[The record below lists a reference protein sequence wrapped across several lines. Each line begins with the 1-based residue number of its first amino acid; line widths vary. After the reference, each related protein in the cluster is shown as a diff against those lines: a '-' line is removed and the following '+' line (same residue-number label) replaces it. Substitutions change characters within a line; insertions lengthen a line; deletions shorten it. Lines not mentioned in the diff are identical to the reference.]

1 MITMHKLNK
10 IIVLLFVFFSA
21 KTFCQNMII
30 INSNN
35 HNNVIALDKTSSAV
49 TFILKSNLSKIKFD
63 SLNSNSESKILVGIN
78 NNLEDDEFVIKS
90 NNSDIFIE
98 AANSKFLRFGVYTL
112 LESFGFKKFTSKVMY
127 VPESNY
133 LEFPKNFYKKYKP
146 SFSYRGLLY
155 PDAYDEDYR
164 DWHKLDWYKED
175 FGIWGHTFNELLLPQ
190 KYFNSNPEFYALY
203 EGKRNE
209 QSICMTNNQSF
220 SIVVNEFKK
229 KIANNPARY
238 YSISQNDDVVY
249 CECKNCKKLNK
260 KHGGP
265 QGSLYYFLNKIANKF
280 PRIKITTLAYLHT
293 FKPPINLEI
302 APNII
307 TILCPIDENKG
318 KSYPEEN
325 NRSFLNTIS
334 NWQKTNQN
342 LWIWD
347 YMVQFSNYQNHFPN
361 INTFSENLTFFHSKN
376 VSGLFLQG
384 SADVPSDFHELK
396 QYILAKLMW
405 DSNSDVAF
413 HTQDFLRGYYGKA
426 APYISSYIN
435 KIEEAHQKNNAF
447 LDIYGGPVQSRNT
460 YLSEKT
466 IAELD
471 LILTKAEA
479 ATENNEE
486 ISSRVYKIRMSLEY
500 IYFEQS
506 KYYGTAPNGIFE
518 IVDNERSIKPN
529 LTKRVK
535 NFVDYCN
542 NNGIYEIYESGISP
556 NDYYQNWLEMGS
568 NCKIHKAEN
577 IEVIYSIPPAN
588 DYAGKGSFALTD
600 GNRGSKDFN
609 INWVGWYG
617 TSPELELATNSLDF
631 TNLKVNFLED
641 QRHWIFI
648 PAKVA
653 IFGKLKN
660 GKWKLIKKQN
670 FDEVYEN
677 YDVGITTFSIDK
689 IQGSKY
695 TSIKLKFK
703 NRLELPKWRFR
714 KGKKNLI
721 MIDEIELN

>member
-1 MITMHKLNK
+1 MSLNHNSKK
-10 IIVLLFVFFSA
+10 IIALLFVIFSA
-21 KTFCQNMII
+21 KIFCQNMII

-35 HNNVIALDKTSSAV
+35 PNNVIALDNTPSAITS
-49 TFILKSNLSKIKFD
+49 ILINNLSKIRFD
-63 SLNSNSESKILVGIN
+63 SLDSNSDSKIVLGIN
-78 NNLEDDEFVIKS
+78 ENLEYDEFIIKS
-90 NNSDIFIE
+90 NNTSIFIE
-98 AANSKFLRFGVYTL
+98 ASNIKFLRYGVYTL
-112 LESFGFKKFTSKVMY
+112 LEIFGFKKFTSKVMY

-133 LEFPKNFYKKYKP
+133 LEFPKNFHKKYKP

-155 PDAYDEDYR
+155 PDVYDEQYR

-209 QSICMTNNQSF
+209 QSICMTNENSF
-220 SIVVNEFKK
+220 SIVVNEFEK
-229 KIANNPARY
+229 KITNNPARY

-249 CECKNCKKLNK
+249 CECKNCKKLNE

-280 PRIKITTLAYLHT
+280 PRIKIATLAYLHT
-293 FKPPINLEI
+293 YKPPINLKI

-307 TILCPIDENKG
+307 TIVCPIDENKG

-471 LILTKAEA
+471 LILTKAE
-479 ATENNEE
+479 TLVEDNEE
-486 ISSRVYKIRMSLEY
+486 IAKRVNKVRMSLEY

-506 KYYGTAPNGIFE
+506 KYYGTAPNGMFI
-518 IVDNERSIKPN
+518 IVDGERVVKPN

-556 NDYYQNWLEMGS
+556 NEYYQNWLEIAS

-577 IEVIYSIPPAN
+577 IEVFYSIPPAN

>member
-1 MITMHKLNK
+1 M
-10 IIVLLFVFFSA
+10 
-21 KTFCQNMII
+21 
-30 INSNN
+30 
-35 HNNVIALDKTSSAV
+35 
-49 TFILKSNLSKIKFD
+49 
-63 SLNSNSESKILVGIN
+63 
-78 NNLEDDEFVIKS
+78 
-90 NNSDIFIE
+90 
-98 AANSKFLRFGVYTL
+98 
-112 LESFGFKKFTSKVMY
+112 
-127 VPESNY
+127 
-133 LEFPKNFYKKYKP
+133 
-146 SFSYRGLLY
+146 
-155 PDAYDEDYR
+155 
-164 DWHKLDWYKED
+164 
-175 FGIWGHTFNELLLPQ
+175 
-190 KYFNSNPEFYALY
+190 
-203 EGKRNE
+203 
-209 QSICMTNNQSF
+209 
-220 SIVVNEFKK
+220 
-229 KIANNPARY
+229 
-238 YSISQNDDVVY
+238 
-249 CECKNCKKLNK
+249 
-260 KHGGP
+260 
-265 QGSLYYFLNKIANKF
+265 
-280 PRIKITTLAYLHT
+280 
-293 FKPPINLEI
+293 
-302 APNII
+302 
-307 TILCPIDENKG
+307 
-318 KSYPEEN
+318 
-325 NRSFLNTIS
+325 
-334 NWQKTNQN
+334 
-342 LWIWD
+342 
-347 YMVQFSNYQNHFPN
+347 
-361 INTFSENLTFFHSKN
+361 
-376 VSGLFLQG
+376 
-384 SADVPSDFHELK
+384 
-396 QYILAKLMW
+396 
-405 DSNSDVAF
+405 
-413 HTQDFLRGYYGKA
+413 
-426 APYISSYIN
+426 
-435 KIEEAHQKNNAF
+435 
-447 LDIYGGPVQSRNT
+447 
-460 YLSEKT
+460 SEKT

-670 FDEVYEN
+670 FNEVYEN

>member
-1 MITMHKLNK
+1 MSLNHNSKK
-10 IIVLLFVFFSA
+10 IIALLFVIFSA
-21 KTFCQNMII
+21 KIFCQNMII

-35 HNNVIALDKTSSAV
+35 PNNVIALDNTSSAITPV
-49 TFILKSNLSKIKFD
+49 LINNLSKIRFD
-63 SLNSNSESKILVGIN
+63 SLDSNSDSKIVLGIN
-78 NNLEDDEFVIKS
+78 ENLEYDEFIIKS
-90 NNSDIFIE
+90 NNTSIFIE
-98 AANSKFLRFGVYTL
+98 ASNIKFLRYGVYTL
-112 LESFGFKKFTSKVMY
+112 LEIFGFKKFTSKVMY

-133 LEFPKNFYKKYKP
+133 LEFPKNFHKKYKP

-155 PDAYDEDYR
+155 PDVYDEQYR

-175 FGIWGHTFNELLLPQ
+175 FGIWGHSFTELLNPKEL
-190 KYFNSNPEFYALY
+190 YNSNPEFYALY

-209 QSICMTNNQSF
+209 QSICMTNEDSF
-220 SIVVNEFKK
+220 NLLVEEFEK
-229 KIANNPARY
+229 KIINNPARY

-249 CECKNCKKLNK
+249 CECKSCKKLNE

-307 TILCPIDENKG
+307 TIVCPIDENKG

-413 HTQDFLRGYYGKA
+413 HIQDFLRGYYGKA
-426 APYISSYIN
+426 APYISDYIN
-435 KIEEAHQKNNAF
+435 RLEAANKCSNVF
-447 LDIYGGPVQSRNT
+447 LDIYGGPVQSCNS

-466 IAELD
+466 ICELD
-471 LILTKAEA
+471 QILTKAERVV
-479 ATENNEE
+479 EDNEE
-486 ISSRVYKIRMSLEY
+486 IANRINKIRMSLEY

-506 KYYGTAPNGIFE
+506 KYYGTAPNGMFE
-518 IVDNERSIKPN
+518 IVDIERIVKPS

-542 NNGIYEIYESGISP
+542 RNGIYEISEGGITP
-556 NDYYQNWLEMGS
+556 DQYYKNWGKIAS

-577 IEVIYSIPPAN
+577 LDVIYSIPPVN
-588 DYAGKGSFALTD
+588 EYKGKSTKALTD
-600 GNRGSKDFN
+600 GNRGTNDFN

-617 TSPELELATNSLDF
+617 TSPELELPTDCLEF
-631 TNLKVNFLED
+631 TSLKVNFLED
-641 QRHWIFI
+641 QRHWIFLPSKI
-648 PAKVA
+648 VVY
-653 IFGKLKN
+653 GKLKN
-660 GKWKLIKKQN
+660 GKWKIIKKQN
-670 FDEVYEN
+670 YDEVYEN
-677 YDVGITTFSIDK
+677 YEVGVTSFSIDE
-689 IQGSKY
+689 IEALRY
-695 TSIKLKFK
+695 ESIKLKIK
-703 NRLELPKWRFR
+703 NRSEIPKWRFR
-714 KGKKNLI
+714 KGKKCLL